1 MRRSVSL
8 TKGWEQF
15 ELEETLADLPD
26 IAGTT
31 PRASDSK
38 PLGVVEPEVEGDAAD
53 IKDDGDDDESATDL
67 ALSQLNS
74 RLVKIHAALPPRTV
88 LIIMTGNGDPRP
100 AVRLNDKRK
109 AFEFKY
115 KKLGESGIHG
125 LPAEEKW
132 TGQDERD
139 LQEAVMQARFGM
151 AFFCVKNAAPGK

>member
-1 MRRSVSL
+1 MRRSVSR
-8 TKGWEQF
+8 TKWVER
-15 ELEETLADLPD
+15 LEMKGTLADLPD

-132 TGQDERD
+132 TGQYERD

>member
-1 MRRSVSL
+1 VSL

-38 PLGVVEPEVEGDAAD
+38 PLGVVEPEMEGDAAV

-67 ALSQLNS
+67 ASSQLNA

-100 AVRLNDKRK
+100 AVRLNDK
-109 AFEFKY
+109 
-115 KKLGESGIHG
+115 
-125 LPAEEKW
+125 W